1 MLRWLGVFR
10 PRRKTLCWFF
20 FILFF
25 WLKAKL
31 DYWYMPL
38 CMCLDVRIYVFGEII
53 QISGQVTECVY
64 TIRGRGTPTHRHTQP
79 HTRTRAA
86 EKFIALPPFGSA
98 CFRYC
103 FSSASSFAAFL
114 HPVPFPFTLSGYCS
128 CHTSQVSFI
137 CNNFSFY
144 TLYS

>member
-1 MLRWLGVFR
+1 MYS
-10 PRRKTLCWFF
+10 PRIYIRIRILDIPWSLCCGGW
-20 FILFF
+20 IIG
-25 WLKAKL
+25 
-31 DYWYMPL
+31 L
-38 CMCLDVRIYVFGEII
+38 CPYVRAWKCVYTYVFGEII

-64 TIRGRGTPTHRHTQP
+64 TIRGRGTSTHTHTKP

-98 CFRYC
+98 RFRYC